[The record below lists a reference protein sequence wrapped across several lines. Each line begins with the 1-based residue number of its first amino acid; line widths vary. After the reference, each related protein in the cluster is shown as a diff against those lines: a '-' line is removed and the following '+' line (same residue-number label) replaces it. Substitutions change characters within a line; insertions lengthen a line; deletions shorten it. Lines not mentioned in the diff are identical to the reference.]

1 MKQPKKKPTLKQVES
16 VVSNLIME
24 NRRSQLE
31 ILRTQKVL
39 DSYIEYNKDKEKFT
53 KYMEELHGKSDKKNN
68 KSGSRK
74 K

>member
-1 MKQPKKKPTLKQVES
+1 
-16 VVSNLIME
+16 ME

-68 KSGSRK
+68 KSGSGK

>member
-1 MKQPKKKPTLKQVES
+1 
-16 VVSNLIME
+16 ME

-31 ILRTQKVL
+31 IIRTQKVL

-53 KYMEELHGKSDKKNN
+53 KYMEELHGKSDTKNN
-68 KSGSRK
+68 KNSPRK